1 MLVVAVLVPVAPGA
15 ITWLGAVAGLLLVQ
29 AWFVRLGRRLR
40 R

>member
-29 AWFVRLGRRLR
+29 AWFSDWDVVFG
-40 R
+40 